1 MVKLE
6 VRMPNMKFLTRIWF
20 KKLVRDLARHKLLTF
35 ALILLCFFG
44 TGSFLALSMGYEN
57 LYSSYKRIYRQTN
70 FADAEFFTLSDNC
83 FNTIELDDTLTNFT
97 IRYEKEIQAINFRL
111 ITGTGY
117 NVTSSIGGIER
128 QFLAGGRAIGIEW
141 PQQEENRINDLIFTS
156 SSYSNCFSQ
165 ENSVLLESHFAQKFD
180 IERGDTLTTRI
191 FNQTFDLI
199 VQGVVFSPEYLV
211 IIPSK
216 HDFLPT
222 SVFGIIYL
230 PIERL
235 QAYTNLT
242 GLANNLLV
250 KMSSGVNISTRNHII
265 EELAEVLDESAK
277 GVFAPPVMQ
286 EDQISNMALR
296 LDLETFEEVA
306 LTLPIVV
313 LGVAAV
319 SIYITLGRTV
329 QSQRRNIGIASSL
342 GYFPNDIL
350 FHFTCFSLLIGGI
363 GSILGVGFGIIV
375 SGVVTWV
382 YSYFMRFPQ
391 IIEIQ
396 LQPHLIFIALVTSLG
411 ISLLSGAIPAW
422 NASRMTPRKALQTMF
437 VTEKGSYS
445 IFEKILFVK
454 SIGLRLA
461 IPLRNLSRKKGHTI
475 ATMTAIAAAVMIII
489 VSFAFIDSV
498 TAGVNRQFNETSQYD
513 LIVKY
518 EGLNYFDLGV
528 KNDVTYIQSLPGVVA
543 VEPVLQIPSS
553 IKTGGRSQGVLI
565 TAWNNSNPTTHRFH
579 WSSSQD
585 TLLPNNSIVVC
596 SALAHQFNIKVGNEI
611 EYNLPFIKS
620 YMEYAYDKAEE
631 IWNETSFLHGI
642 EFARNETLDY
652 IKDLIKRNTESISFS
667 KSVSEDIIIT
677 HESIRVSGI
686 SKEIWGSMVY
696 TTLQTITSNLGIDM
710 FKSGLDIDLTP
721 TSQLILKVSQASNV
735 TLLEEIK
742 TSISQLEGIRSIEFS
757 YDFHQAVDI
766 LMAAFNAVI
775 LVFLIFAC
783 LLAGAAIFTTIYL
796 SFQERQR
803 EIATMLTL
811 GLSDREFLSILTVE
825 NLSQGILGILL
836 GIPPG
841 LWIAS
846 WILDNVLRLFYFEII
861 ILPTTWILIWVGVI
875 GVILI
880 SQIPAYYY
888 GVRLDLTVVTKEL
901 SS

>member
-1 MVKLE
+1 
-6 VRMPNMKFLTRIWF
+6 MKFITRIWM
-20 KKLVRDLARHKLLTF
+20 KKLVRDLTRHKLLTI
-35 ALILLCFFG
+35 ALILLCLFG
-44 TGSFLALSMGYEN
+44 TGSYLALSMGYEN
-57 LYSSYKRIYRQTN
+57 LHSSYKQIYRQTN
-70 FADAEFFTLSDNC
+70 FADAEFSTYNDNC
-83 FNTIELDDTLTNFT
+83 FNITELEEVVSDF
-97 IRYEKEIQAINFRL
+97 IAAYEQEIKAINFRL

-117 NVTSSIGGIER
+117 NITSSIGGAQR

-141 PQQEENRINDLIFTS
+141 PQQEENRVNDLIFTS
-156 SSYSNCFSQ
+156 GSYSDCFEQ
-165 ENSVLLESHFAQKFD
+165 ENSVLLESHFAEKFK
-180 IERGDTLTTRI
+180 IKEGDDLTTKI
-191 FNQTFDLI
+191 FNQTYNFI
-199 VQGVVFSPEYLV
+199 VQGVIFSPEYLV

-242 GLANNLLV
+242 GLANNLIV
-250 KMSSGVNISTRNHII
+250 KMHSNVNLSTRNRIMD
-265 EELAEVLDESAK
+265 ELAEVLDESTN

-313 LGVAAV
+313 LGVTAV
-319 SIYITLGRTV
+319 SIYITLSRTI
-329 QSQRRNIGIASSL
+329 QSQRRNIGIASCL

-350 FHFTCFSLLIGGI
+350 FHYVCFSLLIGGI
-363 GSILGVGFGIIV
+363 GSIFGTGFGIIV

-396 LQPHLIFIALVTSLG
+396 LQPHLIFIALLTGLG
-411 ISLLSGAIPAW
+411 ISFLSGAIPAW
-422 NASRMTPRKALQTMF
+422 SASRLSPRKALQ
-437 VTEKGSYS
+437 VISIEKGSRT
-445 IFEKILFVK
+445 FLEKIFFIK

-461 IPLRNLSRKKGHTI
+461 IPLRNLSRKKVHTAATII
-475 ATMTAIAAAVMIII
+475 AISAAVMIII

-518 EGLNYFDLGV
+518 DGMNYFDLGV
-528 KNDVTYIQSLPGVVA
+528 KNDVTYIQNLSGVVA
-543 VEPVLQIPSS
+543 VEPVLQIPST
-553 IKTGGRSQGVLI
+553 IKIGERSQSVLI
-565 TAWNNSNPTTHRFH
+565 TAWNNSDPATHKFH

-585 TLLPNNSIVVC
+585 TLLPNNSMVIC
-596 SALAHQFNIKVGNEI
+596 SALAHQYNIKVGTEI
-611 EYNLPFIKS
+611 EYSLPFIKN
-620 YMEYAYDKAEE
+620 EVNHAYNKAEE
-631 IWNETSFLHGI
+631 IWNESLIHGI
-642 EFARNETLDY
+642 IFARNITLDY
-652 IKDLIKRNTESISFS
+652 LKNLIKRNTESITFS
-667 KSVSEDIIIT
+667 KSVSDI
-677 HESIRVSGI
+677 SFVSSDSNIRVSGI

-696 TTLQTITSNLGIDM
+696 TTLQTITSDSNLNIAQ

-721 TSQLILKVSQASNV
+721 TTQLILKVNQPSNV

-742 TSISQLEGIRSIEFS
+742 TYISQLEGIRSIEFS

-766 LMAAFNAVI
+766 LMAAFNAI
-775 LVFLIFAC
+775 ISVFLVFAC

-796 SFQERQR
+796 SFQERQH

-811 GLSDREFLSILTVE
+811 GLSDKEFFSILTIE
-825 NLSQGILGILL
+825 NIIQGVVGILL

-846 WILDNVLRLFYFEII
+846 WILDNVLRLFYFDII
-861 ILPTTWILIWVGVI
+861 ILPTTWILIWI
-875 GVILI
+875 GILCVVLI
-880 SQIPAYYY
+880 SQIPAFYY
-888 GVRLDLTVVTKEL
+888 GTKLDLTVVTREL
-901 SS
+901 LS

>member
-1 MVKLE
+1 
-6 VRMPNMKFLTRIWF
+6 MKFITRIWMR
-20 KKLVRDLARHKLLTF
+20 KLVRDLARHKLLTI
-35 ALILLCFFG
+35 ALILLCLFG
-44 TGSFLALSMGYEN
+44 TGSYLALSMGYEN
-57 LYSSYKRIYRQTN
+57 LHSSYNRIYKQTN
-70 FADAEFFTLSDNC
+70 FADAEFSTISDNC
-83 FNTIELDDTLTNFT
+83 FNITELEGIVSDFITTH
-97 IRYEKEIQAINFRL
+97 EQEIQAINFRL
-111 ITGTGY
+111 IMGTGY
-117 NVTSSIGGIER
+117 NITSSLGGANR

-141 PQQEENRINDLIFTS
+141 PQIKENRVNDLIFTS
-156 SSYSNCFSQ
+156 GSYSDCFYQ
-165 ENSVLLESHFAQKFD
+165 ENSVLLESHFAEKFQ
-180 IERGDTLTTRI
+180 IKKGDALSTKI
-191 FNQTFDLI
+191 FNQTFNFS

-211 IIPSK
+211 IIPSR

-230 PIERL
+230 PIEQL

-242 GLANNLLV
+242 GFANNIVV
-250 KMSSGVNISTRNHII
+250 KMHSNVNIPTRNSII
-265 EELAEVLDESAK
+265 DELAELLLDSA
-277 GVFAPPVMQ
+277 GRIFAPPVLQ

-329 QSQRRNIGIASSL
+329 QSQRRNIGIASCL
-342 GYFPNDIL
+342 GYYPNDIL
-350 FHFTCFSLLIGGI
+350 FHYICFSLLIGGI
-363 GSILGVGFGIIV
+363 GCIFGTGFGIIV

-396 LQPHLIFIALVTSLG
+396 IQPDLIFIALITGLG
-411 ISLLSGAIPAW
+411 ISFLSGAIPAW
-422 NASRMTPRKALQTMF
+422 NASRMSPRKALQ
-437 VTEKGSYS
+437 VISIEKGSRT
-445 IFEKILFVK
+445 ILERLFFMK
-454 SIGLRLA
+454 SIGLRLT
-461 IPLRNLSRKKGHTI
+461 IPIRNLSRKKIHTVATII
-475 ATMTAIAAAVMIII
+475 AISAAVMIII

-518 EGLNYFDLGV
+518 EGMNYFDLGV
-528 KNDVTYIQSLPGVVA
+528 KNDVSYIQSLPGVVA
-543 VEPVLQIPSS
+543 VEPVLQIPST
-553 IKTGGRSQGVLI
+553 IKIGERSQTVLI
-565 TAWNNSNPTTHRFH
+565 TAWNNSSPATHKFH

-585 TLLPNNSIVVC
+585 TLLPNNSMVVC
-596 SALAHQFNIKVGNEI
+596 SALAHQYNIKVGNEI
-611 EYNLPFIKS
+611 DYSLPFIIN
-620 YMEYAYDKAEE
+620 EVNHAYDRAKEVWDDS
-631 IWNETSFLHGI
+631 IVLGI
-642 EFARNETLDY
+642 THARSETLNFLE
-652 IKDLIKRNTESISFS
+652 DLIKRNTESITFS
-667 KSVSEDIIIT
+667 KSISDTSFLSSDSPIL
-677 HESIRVSGI
+677 VSGI

-696 TTLQTITSNLGIDM
+696 TTLQTITSDVHLNITK

-721 TSQLILKVSQASNV
+721 TTQLILKVNQPSNV

-742 TSISQLEGIRSIEFS
+742 FSISQLEGIRSIEFS

-775 LVFLIFAC
+775 SVFLIFAC

-796 SFQERQR
+796 SFQERQQ

-811 GLSDREFLSILTVE
+811 GLSDREFFSILTIE
-825 NLSQGILGILL
+825 NLIQGFVGILL

-861 ILPTTWILIWVGVI
+861 ILPTTWILIWI
-875 GVILI
+875 GVISVVLI
-880 SQIPAYYY
+880 SQIPAFYY
-888 GVRLDLTVVTKEL
+888 GTKLDLTVVTREL

>member
-1 MVKLE
+1 
-6 VRMPNMKFLTRIWF
+6 MPNMKFITRIWM
-20 KKLVRDLARHKLLTF
+20 KKLVRDLARHKLLTI
-35 ALILLCFFG
+35 ALISLCLFG
-44 TGSFLALSMGYEN
+44 TGSYLALSMGYEN
-57 LYSSYKRIYRQTN
+57 LHSSYNRIYKQTN
-70 FADAEFFTLSDNC
+70 FADAEFSTFSDNC
-83 FNTIELDDTLTNFT
+83 FNITELEGVVSDFRATHEQD
-97 IRYEKEIQAINFRL
+97 IQAINFRL

-117 NVTSSIGGIER
+117 NITSSSGGANR

-141 PQQEENRINDLIFTS
+141 QQQKDNCINDLIFTS
-156 SSYSNCFSQ
+156 GSYSDCLYQ
-165 ENSVLLESHFAQKFD
+165 ENSILLESHFAQKFQ
-180 IERGDTLTTRI
+180 INKGDALSTKI
-191 FNQTFDLI
+191 FNQTFNFS

-211 IIPSK
+211 IIPSR

-235 QAYTNLT
+235 QAYVNLT
-242 GLANNLLV
+242 GLANNIVV
-250 KMSSGVNISTRNHII
+250 KTHSNVDISTRNRII
-265 EELAEVLDESAK
+265 DEFAELLLDSA
-277 GVFAPPVMQ
+277 GRIFAPPVMQ

-306 LTLPIVV
+306 LTLPMVV

-329 QSQRRNIGIASSL
+329 QRQRRNIGIASCL

-350 FHFTCFSLLIGGI
+350 FHYICFSLLIGGI
-363 GSILGVGFGIIV
+363 GCIFGIGFGIIV

-396 LQPHLIFIALVTSLG
+396 IQPDLIFIALMTGLG
-411 ISLLSGAIPAW
+411 ISFLSGAMPAW
-422 NASRMTPRKALQTMF
+422 NASRMSPRKALQ
-437 VTEKGSYS
+437 VISIEKGSRT
-445 IFEKILFVK
+445 IWERLFFVK
-454 SIGLRLA
+454 SIGLRLT
-461 IPLRNLSRKKGHTI
+461 IPIRNLSRKKVHTI
-475 ATMTAIAAAVMIII
+475 ATIIAISAAVMIII

-518 EGLNYFDLGV
+518 EGINYFDLGV
-528 KNDVTYIQSLPGVVA
+528 KNDVSYIQNLPGVVA
-543 VEPVLQIPSS
+543 VEPVLQIPST
-553 IKTGGRSQGVLI
+553 IKIGERSQTVLI
-565 TAWNNSNPTTHRFH
+565 TAWNNSSPATHRFH

-585 TLLPNNSIVVC
+585 TLLPNNSMVVC
-596 SALAHQFNIKVGNEI
+596 SALAHQYNIKVGNEV
-611 EYNLPFIKS
+611 EYSLPFIIN
-620 YMEYAYDKAEE
+620 EVNHAYNRAKE
-631 IWNETSFLHGI
+631 IWNESIEYGI
-642 EFARNETLDY
+642 SHARTETLDFLEN
-652 IKDLIKRNTESISFS
+652 LIKRNTESITFS
-667 KSVSEDIIIT
+667 KSVSDTSFLSSDSKIL
-677 HESIRVSGI
+677 VSGI

-696 TTLQTITSNLGIDM
+696 TTLQTITSDVHLNITK
-710 FKSGLDIDLTP
+710 FKSGLAIDLTP
-721 TSQLILKVSQASNV
+721 TTQLILKVNQPSNV

-742 TSISQLEGIRSIEFS
+742 YSISQLEGIRSIEFS

-775 LVFLIFAC
+775 SVFLVFAC

-796 SFQERQR
+796 SFQERQQ

-811 GLSDREFLSILTVE
+811 GLSDREFFSILTIE
-825 NLSQGILGILL
+825 NLIQGFVGILL

-861 ILPTTWILIWVGVI
+861 ILPTTWILIWI
-875 GVILI
+875 GVISVVLI
-880 SQIPAYYY
+880 SQIPAFYY
-888 GVRLDLTVVTKEL
+888 GTKLDLTVVTKEL

>member
-1 MVKLE
+1 
-6 VRMPNMKFLTRIWF
+6 MKFFTRIWM
-20 KKLVRDLARHKLLTF
+20 KKLVRDLTRHKLLTI
-35 ALILLCFFG
+35 ALILLCLFG
-44 TGSFLALSMGYEN
+44 TGSYLALSMGYEN
-57 LYSSYKRIYRQTN
+57 LHSSYKRIYRQTN
-70 FADAEFFTLSDNC
+70 FADAEFSTYSDNC
-83 FNTIELDDTLTNFT
+83 FNITELEGVVSNF
-97 IRYEKEIQAINFRL
+97 IAAYEQEIKAINYRL

-117 NVTSSIGGIER
+117 NITSSIGGVER

-141 PQQEENRINDLIFTS
+141 PHQEKNRVNDLIFTS
-156 SSYSNCFSQ
+156 GSYSDCFKQ
-165 ENSVLLESHFAQKFD
+165 ENSVLLESHFAQKFE
-180 IERGDTLTTRI
+180 INEGDALPTKIL
-191 FNQTFDLI
+191 NQTFNFS

-242 GLANNLLV
+242 GLANNIVV
-250 KMSSGVNISTRNHII
+250 KIHSNVNISTRNHII
-265 EELAEVLDESAK
+265 DELADLLLDSA
-277 GVFAPPVMQ
+277 GRIFAPPVMQ

-319 SIYITLGRTV
+319 SIYITLSRTV
-329 QSQRRNIGIASSL
+329 QSQRRNIGIASCL

-350 FHFTCFSLLIGGI
+350 FHYICFSLLIGGI
-363 GSILGVGFGIIV
+363 GSIFGTGFGIIV

-396 LQPHLIFIALVTSLG
+396 LQPHLIFIALMTGLG
-411 ISLLSGAIPAW
+411 ISFLSGAIPAW
-422 NASRMTPRKALQTMF
+422 SASRLSPRKALQ
-437 VTEKGSYS
+437 VISIEKGSRTLLER
-445 IFEKILFVK
+445 IFFIK
-454 SIGLRLA
+454 SIGLRLT
-461 IPLRNLSRKKGHTI
+461 IPLRNLFRKKVHTAATII
-475 ATMTAIAAAVMIII
+475 AISAAVMIII
-489 VSFAFIDSV
+489 ISFAFIDSV

-518 EGLNYFDLGV
+518 DGMNYFDLGV

-543 VEPVLQIPSS
+543 VEPVLQLPSV
-553 IKTGGRSQGVLI
+553 ITIGEGAQERSQTVLI
-565 TAWNNSNPTTHRFH
+565 TAWNNSNPYTHNFH

-585 TLLPNNSIVVC
+585 TLNPNNSMVVC
-596 SALAHQFNIKVGNEI
+596 SALAHQLKIKVGNQI
-611 EYNLPFIKS
+611 KYKLPFLKNEVRI
-620 YMEYAYDKAEE
+620 AYRRAKEV
-631 IWNETSFLHGI
+631 WNESYFLHGESI
-642 EFARNETLDY
+642 EFARNETLKY
-652 IKDLIKRNTESISFS
+652 LQNLIERNTESISFS
-667 KSVSEDIIIT
+667 KSDTNFLPEDSNII
-677 HESIRVSGI
+677 VSGI

-696 TTLQTITSNLGIDM
+696 TTLQTITGDNNLNIAQ

-721 TSQLILKVSQASNV
+721 TTQLILKVNQPSNL

-742 TSISQLEGIRSIEFS
+742 TSISQLKGIRSIEFS
-757 YDFHQAVDI
+757 FDFHQAVDI

-775 LVFLIFAC
+775 SVFLVFAC

-796 SFQERQR
+796 SFQERQQ

-811 GLSDREFLSILTVE
+811 GLSDKEFFSILTIE
-825 NLSQGILGILL
+825 NIIQGFIGILL

-846 WILDNVLRLFYFEII
+846 WILDNILRLFYFDIF
-861 ILPTTWILIWVGVI
+861 ILPTTWILIWI
-875 GVILI
+875 GVLCVVLI
-880 SQIPAYYY
+880 SQIPAFYY
-888 GVRLDLTVVTKEL
+888 GTKLDLTVVTREL